1 MDNEKKELIYVMNL
15 LKNNPQ
21 KEISKEYSSFKIN
34 KKFQFSMKPESK
46 FEPMVVNDNFFKKL
60 FSQPNQNGTVF
71 ITLQANKSKEN
82 TDINTNDNLTTKN
95 TLTKQFSAKNILKS
109 GSPPVQQFTFFQKN
123 KPNLNIGKFTNATR
137 TASLIRENK
146 WFNNNNGNNFSNYN
160 SSFFKKNTKNKSAVR
175 NNKNNNNIFINRLI
189 SKIKIRYLNFR
200 PYIDLPNTVFNSN
213 IPKFEEN
220 FKNINDMDNIDKDNI
235 SDNLSITTYNN
246 NNNISQSNFSS
257 IVNNNNI
264 NINST
269 NKNYYFKL
277 IGNECLLVKKLLE
290 DNGFIQSRANEP
302 WTIAWSSGHIKLNLY
317 EKLSKYQKVNHFPRS
332 NELTRKDLLY
342 KNLSK
347 LKELFP
353 GTKFDFLPESYIL
366 PNEYTFLKD
375 KMDKNPNQFWIVKPV
390 ASSQGRGIFLTK
402 NINEVPS
409 NHQTIVSR
417 YIINPF
423 LINNKKFD
431 LRIYA
436 FVTSIVPLR
445 IYRFKEGLT
454 RFSANKYNLDVN
466 DRCAHLTNYAV
477 NKNNKN
483 YVQNESP
490 FDIDYNSSKWTLTSL
505 QQYLEEHNINS
516 ELIFSKIDDIIIK
529 TFISCENNLT
539 NAISKYCA
547 YQENCF
553 ELYGFDILLDENLNC
568 WLMEV
573 NLSPNLHF
581 DAAIDL
587 KIKGEMIAEIFD
599 LIRIVPYD
607 IRNEIYEN
615 NAKFGS
621 ISKYLNYKEFK
632 DIKITNEIKQEI
644 WDTQEELSRV
654 KQFKRIFPSINY
666 PLYQKFFDKE
676 RCINYI
682 LYIIEAYKHGILK

>member
-1 MDNEKKELIYVMNL
+1 MENEKKELIYVMNL
-15 LKNNPQ
+15 LKNHPK
-21 KEISKEYSSFKIN
+21 KEISKDYSTFKIN
-34 KKFQFSMKPESK
+34 KKFQFSMKPETK
-46 FEPMVVNDNFFKKL
+46 FDNVVVNDNFFKNL
-60 FSQPNQNGTVF
+60 FSQPSQNATVF
-71 ITLQANKSKEN
+71 ITLQENKSKEN
-82 TDINTNDNLTTKN
+82 TEININDNITAKN
-95 TLTKQFSAKNILKS
+95 SLTKQYSAKDILKNN
-109 GSPPVQQFTFFQKN
+109 PNQECTFFQKN

-137 TASLIRENK
+137 TASLLRENK
-146 WFNNNNGNNFSNYN
+146 WFNRGNNFNNNYN
-160 SSFFKKNTKNKSAVR
+160 NSFFKKNTKTIKSI
-175 NNKNNNNIFINRLI
+175 KNQKNFNNNIFMNRLI

-200 PYIDLPNTVFNSN
+200 PYIDLPNNIFNSN
-213 IPKFEEN
+213 ASKFEEN
-220 FKNINDMDNIDKDNI
+220 FKNINDMDNN
-235 SDNLSITTYNN
+235 SETLSVTTYNN

-257 IVNNNNI
+257 INGNAP
-264 NINST
+264 S
-269 NKNYYFKL
+269 KNYYFKL

-290 DNGFIQSRANEP
+290 DNGFIQAKSNEP
-302 WTIAWSSGHIKLNLY
+302 WTIAWSSGHIKLNSY
-317 EKLSKYQKVNHFPRS
+317 EKLSRYQKMNHFPRS

-390 ASSQGRGIFLTK
+390 ASSQGRGIFLTQS
-402 NINEVPS
+402 INDIPS

-454 RFSANKYNLDVN
+454 RFSANNYNLDVN

-490 FDIDYNSSKWTLTSL
+490 FDVDYNSSKWTLTSL

-529 TFISCENNLT
+529 TFISSENNLI

-615 NAKFGS
+615 NGKFGS

-644 WDTQEELSRV
+644 WDTEEELARV
-654 KQFKRIFPSINY
+654 KQFKRIFPTVNY

-682 LYIIEAYKHGILK
+682 LYIIEAYKNGILK

>member
-1 MDNEKKELIYVMNL
+1 MENEKKELIYVMNL
-15 LKNNPQ
+15 LKNHPK
-21 KEISKEYSSFKIN
+21 KEISKDYSTFKIN
-34 KKFQFSMKPESK
+34 KKFQFSMKPETK
-46 FEPMVVNDNFFKKL
+46 FDNVVVNDNFFKNL
-60 FSQPNQNGTVF
+60 FSQASQNATVF
-71 ITLQANKSKEN
+71 ITLQENKSKEN
-82 TDINTNDNLTTKN
+82 TEININDNITAKN
-95 TLTKQFSAKNILKS
+95 SLTKQYSAKDILKNN
-109 GSPPVQQFTFFQKN
+109 PNQACTFFQKN
-123 KPNLNIGKFTNATR
+123 KPNLNIGKFSNATR
-137 TASLIRENK
+137 TASLLRENK
-146 WFNNNNGNNFSNYN
+146 WFNRGNNFNNNYN
-160 SSFFKKNTKNKSAVR
+160 NSFFKKNTKNIKSI
-175 NNKNNNNIFINRLI
+175 KNQKNFNNNIFMNRLI

-200 PYIDLPNTVFNSN
+200 PYIDLPNNIFNSN
-213 IPKFEEN
+213 ASKFEEN
-220 FKNINDMDNIDKDNI
+220 FKNINDMDNN
-235 SDNLSITTYNN
+235 SETLSVTTYNN

-257 IVNNNNI
+257 INGNAP
-264 NINST
+264 S
-269 NKNYYFKL
+269 KNYYFKL

-290 DNGFIQSRANEP
+290 DNGFIQAKLNEP
-302 WTIAWSSGHIKLNLY
+302 WTIAWSSGHIKLNSY
-317 EKLSKYQKVNHFPRS
+317 EKLSRYQKMNHFPRS

-390 ASSQGRGIFLTK
+390 ASSQGRGIFLTQS
-402 NINEVPS
+402 INDIPS

-454 RFSANKYNLDVN
+454 RFSANNYNLDVN

-490 FDIDYNSSKWTLTSL
+490 FDVDYNSSKWTLTSL

-529 TFISCENNLT
+529 TFISSENNLI

-615 NAKFGS
+615 SGKFGS

-644 WDTQEELSRV
+644 WDTEEELARV
-654 KQFKRIFPSINY
+654 KQFKRIFPTVNY

-682 LYIIEAYKHGILK
+682 LYIIEAYKNGILK

>member
-21 KEISKEYSSFKIN
+21 KEISKEYSSFTIN
-34 KKFQFSMKPESK
+34 KKFQFSMKPETK

-60 FSQPNQNGTVF
+60 FSQPSQNGTVF

-82 TDINTNDNLTTKN
+82 ADINTNDNLTTKN
-95 TLTKQFSAKNILKS
+95 LTKQFSAKNILKS
-109 GSPPVQQFTFFQKN
+109 GVPPMQQFTFFQKN

-137 TASLIRENK
+137 TASLLRENK
-146 WFNNNNGNNFSNYN
+146 WFNSGNNFNNYN
-160 SSFFKKNTKNKSAVR
+160 SSFFKKNTKNKSAVKNPR
-175 NNKNNNNIFINRLI
+175 NNNNIFINRLI

-200 PYIDLPNTVFNSN
+200 PYIDLPNSLFNSDN
-213 IPKFEEN
+213 SKHEEN
-220 FKNINDMDNIDKDNI
+220 FKNINDMDKDNI

-246 NNNISQSNFSS
+246 NNISQSNFSS
-257 IVNNNNI
+257 INGINNNN
-264 NINST
+264 T

-277 IGNECLLVKKLLE
+277 IGNNCLLVKKLLE
-290 DNGFIQSRANEP
+290 DNGFIQSLGNEP
-302 WTIAWSSGHIKLNLY
+302 WTIAWSSGHIKLNAY

-375 KMDKNPNQFWIVKPV
+375 RMDKNPGQFWIVKPV

-402 NINEVPS
+402 NISEIPT

-436 FVTSIVPLR
+436 FVTSIIPLR

-483 YVQNESP
+483 YIQNESP

-529 TFISCENNLT
+529 TFISCENNLI

-615 NAKFGS
+615 NTKFGS
-621 ISKYLNYKEFK
+621 IAKYLNYKEFK

-644 WDTQEELSRV
+644 WDTEEELSRV

-682 LYIIEAYKHGILK
+682 LYIIEAYKNGILK

>member
-1 MDNEKKELIYVMNL
+1 MENEKKELIYVMNL
-15 LKNNPQ
+15 LKNHPK
-21 KEISKEYSSFKIN
+21 KEISKDYSTFKIN
-34 KKFQFSMKPESK
+34 KKFQFSMKPETK
-46 FEPMVVNDNFFKKL
+46 FDNVVVNDNFFKNL
-60 FSQPNQNGTVF
+60 FSQQSQNATVF
-71 ITLQANKSKEN
+71 ITLQENKSKEN
-82 TDINTNDNLTTKN
+82 TEININDNITAKN
-95 TLTKQFSAKNILKS
+95 SLTKQYSAKDILKNN
-109 GSPPVQQFTFFQKN
+109 PNQACTFFQKN
-123 KPNLNIGKFTNATR
+123 KPNLNIGKFSNATR
-137 TASLIRENK
+137 TASLLRENK
-146 WFNNNNGNNFSNYN
+146 WFNRGNNFNNNYN
-160 SSFFKKNTKNKSAVR
+160 NSFFKKNTKNIKSI
-175 NNKNNNNIFINRLI
+175 KNQKNFNNNIFMNRLI

-200 PYIDLPNTVFNSN
+200 PYIDLPNNIFNSN
-213 IPKFEEN
+213 ASKFEEN
-220 FKNINDMDNIDKDNI
+220 FKNINDMDNN
-235 SDNLSITTYNN
+235 SETLSVTTYNN

-257 IVNNNNI
+257 INGNAP
-264 NINST
+264 S
-269 NKNYYFKL
+269 KNYYFKL

-290 DNGFIQSRANEP
+290 DNGFIQAKSNEP
-302 WTIAWSSGHIKLNLY
+302 WTIAWSSGHIKLNSY
-317 EKLSKYQKVNHFPRS
+317 EKLSRYQKMNHFPRS

-390 ASSQGRGIFLTK
+390 ASSQGRGIFLTQS
-402 NINEVPS
+402 INDIPS

-454 RFSANKYNLDVN
+454 RFSANNYNLDVN

-490 FDIDYNSSKWTLTSL
+490 FDVDYNSSKWTLTSL

-516 ELIFSKIDDIIIK
+516 ELVFSKIDDIIIK
-529 TFISCENNLT
+529 TFISSENNLI

-615 NAKFGS
+615 NGKFGS

-644 WDTQEELSRV
+644 WDTEEELVRV
-654 KQFKRIFPSINY
+654 KQFKRIFPTVNY

-682 LYIIEAYKHGILK
+682 LYIIEAYKNGILK

>member
-1 MDNEKKELIYVMNL
+1 MENEKKELIYVMNL
-15 LKNNPQ
+15 LKNHPK
-21 KEISKEYSSFKIN
+21 KEISKDYSTFKIN
-34 KKFQFSMKPESK
+34 KKFQFSMKPETK
-46 FEPMVVNDNFFKKL
+46 FDNVVVNDNFFKNL
-60 FSQPNQNGTVF
+60 FSQASQNATVF
-71 ITLQANKSKEN
+71 ITLQENKSKEN
-82 TDINTNDNLTTKN
+82 TEININDNITAKN
-95 TLTKQFSAKNILKS
+95 SLTKQYSAKDILKNN
-109 GSPPVQQFTFFQKN
+109 PNQACTFFQKN
-123 KPNLNIGKFTNATR
+123 KPNLNIGKFSNATR
-137 TASLIRENK
+137 TASLLRENK
-146 WFNNNNGNNFSNYN
+146 WFNRGNNFNNNYN
-160 SSFFKKNTKNKSAVR
+160 NSFFKKNTKNIKSI
-175 NNKNNNNIFINRLI
+175 KNQKNFNNNIFMNRLI

-200 PYIDLPNTVFNSN
+200 PYIDLPNNIFNSN
-213 IPKFEEN
+213 ASKFEEN
-220 FKNINDMDNIDKDNI
+220 FKNINDMDNN
-235 SDNLSITTYNN
+235 SETLSVTTYNN

-257 IVNNNNI
+257 INGNAP
-264 NINST
+264 S
-269 NKNYYFKL
+269 KNYYFKL

-290 DNGFIQSRANEP
+290 DNGFIQAKSNEP
-302 WTIAWSSGHIKLNLY
+302 WTIAWSSGHIKLNSY
-317 EKLSKYQKVNHFPRS
+317 EKLSRYQKMNHFPRS

-390 ASSQGRGIFLTK
+390 ASSQGRGIFLTQS
-402 NINEVPS
+402 INDIPS

-454 RFSANKYNLDVN
+454 RFSANNYNLDVN

-490 FDIDYNSSKWTLTSL
+490 FDVDYNSSKWTLTSL

-529 TFISCENNLT
+529 TFISSENNLI

-615 NAKFGS
+615 NGKFGS

-644 WDTQEELSRV
+644 WDTEEELARV
-654 KQFKRIFPSINY
+654 KQFKRIFPTVNY

-682 LYIIEAYKHGILK
+682 LYIIEAYKNGILK

>member
-1 MDNEKKELIYVMNL
+1 MENEKKELIYVMNL
-15 LKNNPQ
+15 LKNHPK
-21 KEISKEYSSFKIN
+21 KEISKDYSTFKIN
-34 KKFQFSMKPESK
+34 KKFQFSMKPETK
-46 FEPMVVNDNFFKKL
+46 FDNVVVNDNFFKNL
-60 FSQPNQNGTVF
+60 FSQQSQNATVF
-71 ITLQANKSKEN
+71 ITLQENKSKEN
-82 TDINTNDNLTTKN
+82 TEININDNITAKN
-95 TLTKQFSAKNILKS
+95 SLTKQYSAKDILKNN
-109 GSPPVQQFTFFQKN
+109 PNQACTFFQKN
-123 KPNLNIGKFTNATR
+123 KPNLNIGKFSNATR
-137 TASLIRENK
+137 TASLLRENK
-146 WFNNNNGNNFSNYN
+146 WFNRGNNFNNNYN
-160 SSFFKKNTKNKSAVR
+160 NSFFKKNTKNIKSI
-175 NNKNNNNIFINRLI
+175 KNQKNFNNNIFMNRLI

-200 PYIDLPNTVFNSN
+200 PYIDLPNNIFNSN
-213 IPKFEEN
+213 ASKFEEN
-220 FKNINDMDNIDKDNI
+220 FKNINDMDNN
-235 SDNLSITTYNN
+235 SETLSVTTYNN

-257 IVNNNNI
+257 INGNAP
-264 NINST
+264 S
-269 NKNYYFKL
+269 KNYYFKL

-290 DNGFIQSRANEP
+290 DNGFIQAKSNEP
-302 WTIAWSSGHIKLNLY
+302 WTIAWSSGHIKLNSY
-317 EKLSKYQKVNHFPRS
+317 EKLSRYQKMNHFPRS

-390 ASSQGRGIFLTK
+390 ASSQGRGIFLTQS
-402 NINEVPS
+402 INDIPS

-454 RFSANKYNLDVN
+454 RFSANNYNLDVN

-490 FDIDYNSSKWTLTSL
+490 FDVDYNSSKWTLTSL

-516 ELIFSKIDDIIIK
+516 ELVFSKIDDIIIK
-529 TFISCENNLT
+529 TFISSENNLI

-615 NAKFGS
+615 NGKFGS

-644 WDTQEELSRV
+644 WDTEEELARV
-654 KQFKRIFPSINY
+654 KQFKRIFPTVNY

-682 LYIIEAYKHGILK
+682 LYIIEAYKNGILK

>member
-1 MDNEKKELIYVMNL
+1 MDNDKKELLYVMNL
-15 LKNNPQ
+15 LRNKPN
-21 KEISKEYSSFKIN
+21 KEISKDISSFKIN
-34 KKFQFSMKPESK
+34 KKFQFNIKPESK
-46 FEPMVVNDNFFKKL
+46 FEAVINDNFFKNINNIL
-60 FSQPNQNGTVF
+60 PQSQNNDNVF
-71 ITLQANKSKEN
+71 ITLQLKEN
-82 TDINTNDNLTTKN
+82 NNELNIESLSTKN
-95 TLTKQFSAKNILKS
+95 TLTKQYSAKDINNSSKNKS
-109 GSPPVQQFTFFQKN
+109 STYFQKN
-123 KPNLNIGKFTNATR
+123 KPNLNITKFSNATR
-137 TASLIRENK
+137 TASLLREHK
-146 WFNNNNGNNFSNYN
+146 WFNNNNINKYGTNFFNKRNNNCNNKIYI
-160 SSFFKKNTKNKSAVR
+160 KNK
-175 NNKNNNNIFINRLI
+175 KDLFINRLI

-200 PYIDLPNTVFNSN
+200 PYIDLP
-213 IPKFEEN
+213 ILPKIEN
-220 FKNINDMDNIDKDNI
+220 NKNIEQDNINNNSDSI
-235 SDNLSITTYNN
+235 SISTYNN
-246 NNNISQSNFSS
+246 NINNISQISHFSQ
-257 IVNNNNI
+257 NNNN
-264 NINST
+264 NNQT
-269 NKNYYFKL
+269 NYYFKL
-277 IGNECLLVKKLLE
+277 IGNESLLIKKLLE
-290 DNGFIQSRANEP
+290 DNGFIQSRGGEN
-302 WTIAWSSGHIKLNLY
+302 WTIAWSSGHIKLSSY
-317 EKLSKYQKVNHFPRS
+317 ENLSKYQKINHFPRS

-366 PNEYTFLKD
+366 PNEFTFLKD
-375 KMDKNPNQFWIVKPV
+375 RMDKNPNQFWIVKPV

-402 NINEVPS
+402 NINDIPS
-409 NHQTIVSR
+409 NHQTIASR
-417 YIINPF
+417 YITNPF
-423 LINNKKFD
+423 LINKKKFD

-436 FVTSIVPLR
+436 FVTSIIPLR

-454 RFSANKYNLDVN
+454 RFSANKYSLDIN

-483 YVQNESP
+483 YIQNESP
-490 FDIDYNSSKWTLTSL
+490 FEINYNSSKWTLTSL
-505 QQYLEEHNINS
+505 KHYLEEHNINS
-516 ELIFSKIDDIIIK
+516 DLIFSKIDDIIIK
-529 TFISCENNLT
+529 TFISCENNLV

-553 ELYGFDILLDENLNC
+553 ELYGFDILLDEHLNC

-615 NAKFGS
+615 NIKFNS
-621 ISKYLNYKEFK
+621 IAKYLNYKEFK

-644 WDTQEELSRV
+644 WETEEENNRV
-654 KQFKRIFPSINY
+654 KQFIRIFPSINY
-666 PLYQKFFDKE
+666 PLYQKFFDRE

>member
-1 MDNEKKELIYVMNL
+1 MENEKKELIYVMNL
-15 LKNNPQ
+15 LKNHPK
-21 KEISKEYSSFKIN
+21 KEISKDYSTFKIN
-34 KKFQFSMKPESK
+34 KKFQFSMKPETK
-46 FEPMVVNDNFFKKL
+46 FDNVVVNDNFFKNL
-60 FSQPNQNGTVF
+60 FSQASQNATVF
-71 ITLQANKSKEN
+71 ITLQENKSKEN
-82 TDINTNDNLTTKN
+82 TEININDNITAKN
-95 TLTKQFSAKNILKS
+95 SLTKQYSAKDILKNN
-109 GSPPVQQFTFFQKN
+109 PNQACTFFQKN
-123 KPNLNIGKFTNATR
+123 KPNLNIGKFSNATR
-137 TASLIRENK
+137 TASLLRENK
-146 WFNNNNGNNFSNYN
+146 WFNRGNNFNNNYN
-160 SSFFKKNTKNKSAVR
+160 NSFFKKNTKNIKSI
-175 NNKNNNNIFINRLI
+175 KNQKNFNNNIFMNRLI

-200 PYIDLPNTVFNSN
+200 PYIDLPNNIFNSN
-213 IPKFEEN
+213 ASKFEEN
-220 FKNINDMDNIDKDNI
+220 FKNINDMDNN
-235 SDNLSITTYNN
+235 SETLSVTTYNN

-257 IVNNNNI
+257 INGNAP
-264 NINST
+264 S
-269 NKNYYFKL
+269 KNYYFKL

-290 DNGFIQSRANEP
+290 DNGFIQAKSNEP
-302 WTIAWSSGHIKLNLY
+302 WTIAWSSGHIKLNSY
-317 EKLSKYQKVNHFPRS
+317 EKLSRYQKMNHFPRS

-390 ASSQGRGIFLTK
+390 ASSQGRGIFLTQS
-402 NINEVPS
+402 INDIPS

-454 RFSANKYNLDVN
+454 RFSANNYNLDVN

-490 FDIDYNSSKWTLTSL
+490 FDVDYNSSKWTLTSL

-529 TFISCENNLT
+529 TFISSENNLI

-615 NAKFGS
+615 SGKFGS

-644 WDTQEELSRV
+644 WDTEEELARV
-654 KQFKRIFPSINY
+654 KQFKRIFPTVNY

-682 LYIIEAYKHGILK
+682 LYIIEAYKNGILK

>member
-1 MDNEKKELIYVMNL
+1 MENEKKELIYVMNL
-15 LKNNPQ
+15 LKNHPK
-21 KEISKEYSSFKIN
+21 KEISKDYSTFKIN
-34 KKFQFSMKPESK
+34 KKFQFSMKPETK
-46 FEPMVVNDNFFKKL
+46 FDNVVVNDNFFKNL
-60 FSQPNQNGTVF
+60 FSQQSQNATVF
-71 ITLQANKSKEN
+71 ITLQENKSKEN
-82 TDINTNDNLTTKN
+82 TEININDNITAKN
-95 TLTKQFSAKNILKS
+95 SLTKQYSAKDILKNN
-109 GSPPVQQFTFFQKN
+109 PNQACTFFQKN

-137 TASLIRENK
+137 TASLLRENK
-146 WFNNNNGNNFSNYN
+146 WFNRGNNFNNNYN
-160 SSFFKKNTKNKSAVR
+160 NSFFKKNTKNIKSI
-175 NNKNNNNIFINRLI
+175 KNQKNFNNNIFMNRLI

-200 PYIDLPNTVFNSN
+200 PYIDLPNNIFNSN
-213 IPKFEEN
+213 ASKFEEN
-220 FKNINDMDNIDKDNI
+220 FKNINDMDNN
-235 SDNLSITTYNN
+235 SETLSVTTYNN

-257 IVNNNNI
+257 INGNAP
-264 NINST
+264 S
-269 NKNYYFKL
+269 KNYYFKL

-290 DNGFIQSRANEP
+290 DNGFIQAKSNEP
-302 WTIAWSSGHIKLNLY
+302 WTIAWSSGHIKLNSY
-317 EKLSKYQKVNHFPRS
+317 EKLSRYQKMNHFPRS

-390 ASSQGRGIFLTK
+390 ASSQGRGIFLTQS
-402 NINEVPS
+402 INDIPS

-454 RFSANKYNLDVN
+454 RFSANNYNLDVN

-490 FDIDYNSSKWTLTSL
+490 FDVDYNSSKWTLTSL

-529 TFISCENNLT
+529 TFISSENNLI

-615 NAKFGS
+615 NGKFGS

-644 WDTQEELSRV
+644 WDTEEELVRV
-654 KQFKRIFPSINY
+654 KQFKRIFPTVNY

-682 LYIIEAYKHGILK
+682 LYIIEAYKNGILK

>member
-1 MDNEKKELIYVMNL
+1 MENEKKELIYVMNL
-15 LKNNPQ
+15 LKNHPK
-21 KEISKEYSSFKIN
+21 KEISKDYSTFKIN
-34 KKFQFSMKPESK
+34 KKFQFSMKPETK
-46 FEPMVVNDNFFKKL
+46 FDNVVVNDNFFKNL
-60 FSQPNQNGTVF
+60 FSQQSQNATVF
-71 ITLQANKSKEN
+71 ITLQENKSKEN
-82 TDINTNDNLTTKN
+82 TEININDNITAKN
-95 TLTKQFSAKNILKS
+95 SLTKQYSAKDILKNN
-109 GSPPVQQFTFFQKN
+109 PNQACTFFQKN
-123 KPNLNIGKFTNATR
+123 KPNLNIGKFSNATR
-137 TASLIRENK
+137 TASLLRENK
-146 WFNNNNGNNFSNYN
+146 WFNRGNNFNNNYN
-160 SSFFKKNTKNKSAVR
+160 NSFFKKNTKNIKSI
-175 NNKNNNNIFINRLI
+175 KNQKNFNNNIFMNRLI

-200 PYIDLPNTVFNSN
+200 PYIDLPNNIFNSN
-213 IPKFEEN
+213 ASKFEEN
-220 FKNINDMDNIDKDNI
+220 FKNINDMDNN
-235 SDNLSITTYNN
+235 SETLSVTTYNNNN

-257 IVNNNNI
+257 INGNAP
-264 NINST
+264 S
-269 NKNYYFKL
+269 KNYYFKL

-290 DNGFIQSRANEP
+290 DNGFIQAKSNEP
-302 WTIAWSSGHIKLNLY
+302 WTIAWSSGHIKLNSY
-317 EKLSKYQKVNHFPRS
+317 EKLSRYQKMNHFPRS

-390 ASSQGRGIFLTK
+390 ASSQGRGIFLTQS
-402 NINEVPS
+402 INDIPS

-454 RFSANKYNLDVN
+454 RFSANNYNLDVN

-490 FDIDYNSSKWTLTSL
+490 FDVDYNSSKWTLTSL

-516 ELIFSKIDDIIIK
+516 ELVFSKIDDIIIK
-529 TFISCENNLT
+529 TFISSENNLI

-615 NAKFGS
+615 SGKFGS

-644 WDTQEELSRV
+644 WDTEEELARV
-654 KQFKRIFPSINY
+654 KQFKRIFPTVNY

-682 LYIIEAYKHGILK
+682 LYIIEAYKNGILK

>member
-1 MDNEKKELIYVMNL
+1 MENEKKELIYVMNL
-15 LKNNPQ
+15 LKNHPK
-21 KEISKEYSSFKIN
+21 KEISKDYSTFKIN
-34 KKFQFSMKPESK
+34 KKFQFSMKPETK
-46 FEPMVVNDNFFKKL
+46 FDNVVVNDNFFKNL
-60 FSQPNQNGTVF
+60 FSQQSQNATVF
-71 ITLQANKSKEN
+71 ITLQENKSKEN
-82 TDINTNDNLTTKN
+82 TEININDNITAKN
-95 TLTKQFSAKNILKS
+95 SLTKQYSAKDILKNN
-109 GSPPVQQFTFFQKN
+109 PNQACTFFQKN
-123 KPNLNIGKFTNATR
+123 KPNLNIGKFSNATR
-137 TASLIRENK
+137 TASLLRENK
-146 WFNNNNGNNFSNYN
+146 WFNRGNNFNNNYN
-160 SSFFKKNTKNKSAVR
+160 NSFFKKNTKNIKSI
-175 NNKNNNNIFINRLI
+175 KNQKNFNNNIFMNRLI

-200 PYIDLPNTVFNSN
+200 PYIDLPNNIFNSN
-213 IPKFEEN
+213 ASKFEEN
-220 FKNINDMDNIDKDNI
+220 FKNINDMDNN
-235 SDNLSITTYNN
+235 SETLSVTTYNN
-246 NNNISQSNFSS
+246 NNNISQSNFLS
-257 IVNNNNI
+257 INGNAP
-264 NINST
+264 S
-269 NKNYYFKL
+269 KNYYFKL

-290 DNGFIQSRANEP
+290 DNGFIQAKSNEP
-302 WTIAWSSGHIKLNLY
+302 WTIAWSSGHIKLNSY
-317 EKLSKYQKVNHFPRS
+317 EKLSRYQKMNHFPRS

-390 ASSQGRGIFLTK
+390 ASSQGRGIFLTQS
-402 NINEVPS
+402 INDIPS

-454 RFSANKYNLDVN
+454 RFSANNYNLDVN

-529 TFISCENNLT
+529 TFISSENNLI

-615 NAKFGS
+615 NGKFGS

-644 WDTQEELSRV
+644 WDTEEELARV
-654 KQFKRIFPSINY
+654 KQFKRIFPTVNY

-682 LYIIEAYKHGILK
+682 LYIIEAYKNGILK

>member
-1 MDNEKKELIYVMNL
+1 MDNDKKELIYVMNL
-15 LKNNPQ
+15 LKN
-21 KEISKEYSSFKIN
+21 KSKSEISKDYSCFKIN
-34 KKFQFSMKPESK
+34 KKMQFNLKPETK
-46 FEPMVVNDNFFKKL
+46 FTPVVISDNYINNL
-60 FSQPNQNGTVF
+60 FSQSPQSETVF
-71 ITLQANKSKEN
+71 ITLQDNKSKEN
-82 TDINTNDNLTTKN
+82 TDGSNETISTIKN
-95 TLTKQFSAKNILKS
+95 TLTKQFSAKDIINPNKQKTS
-109 GSPPVQQFTFFQKN
+109 TFFQKN
-123 KPNLNIGKFTNATR
+123 KPNLNITKFSNSTR
-137 TASLIRENK
+137 TASLLREHR
-146 WFNNNNGNNFSNYN
+146 WFKNGTNFSDYN
-160 SSFFKKNTKNKSAVR
+160 SSFFKKKEKNLKLNR
-175 NNKNNNNIFINRLI
+175 NIRRDTFFMNRLA

-200 PYIDLPNTVFNSN
+200 PYIDLPN
-213 IPKFEEN
+213 I
-220 FKNINDMDNIDKDNI
+220 I
-235 SDNLSITTYNN
+235 
-246 NNNISQSNFSS
+246 
-257 IVNNNNI
+257 NNI
-264 NINST
+264 NNINNNSKLEENIKNIDLDNSDALSINSF
-269 NKNYYFKL
+269 NNFSQNVAQSYANYYFKL

-290 DNGFIQSRANEP
+290 DNGFIQSKSGEP
-302 WTIAWSSGHIKLNLY
+302 WTILWSSGHIKLNSY
-317 EKLSKYQKVNHFPRS
+317 EKLNKYQKMNHFPRS

-402 NINEVPS
+402 NINEIPT
-409 NHQTIVSR
+409 NHQTIASR

-436 FVTSIVPLR
+436 FVTSIIPLR

-454 RFSANKYNLDVN
+454 RFAANKYNLDMN

-483 YVQNESP
+483 YIQNESP
-490 FDIDYNSSKWTLTSL
+490 FEVDYNSSKWTLSSL
-505 QQYLEEHNINS
+505 KQFLEENGIKS
-516 ELIFSKIDDIIIK
+516 DLIFDKIDDIIIK
-529 TFISCENNLT
+529 TFISCENNLV

-553 ELYGFDILLDENLNC
+553 ELYGFDILIDEHMNC

-599 LIRIVPYD
+599 LIRVVPYD
-607 IRNEIYEN
+607 IRNEIYESN
-615 NAKFGS
+615 NKFAS
-621 ISKYLNYKEFK
+621 IAKYLNYKEFK
-632 DIKITNEIKQEI
+632 DIKITSEIKQEI
-644 WDTQEELSRV
+644 WDTEEEYSRV
-654 KQFKRIFPSINY
+654 KQFKRIFPSVKY
-666 PLYQKFFDKE
+666 PLYQKFFDRE
-676 RCINYI
+676 RCINYM
-682 LYIIEAYKHGILK
+682 LYIIEAYKNGIIK

>member
-34 KKFQFSMKPESK
+34 KKFQFSMKPETK

-60 FSQPNQNGTVF
+60 FSQPSQNGTVF

-82 TDINTNDNLTTKN
+82 ADINTNDNLTTKN
-95 TLTKQFSAKNILKS
+95 LTKQFSAKNILKS
-109 GSPPVQQFTFFQKN
+109 GVPPKQQFTFFQKN

-137 TASLIRENK
+137 TASLLRENK
-146 WFNNNNGNNFSNYN
+146 WFNSGNNFNNYN
-160 SSFFKKNTKNKSAVR
+160 SSFFKKNNKNKSAVKNPR
-175 NNKNNNNIFINRLI
+175 NNNNIFINRLI

-200 PYIDLPNTVFNSN
+200 PYIDLPNSLFNSDN
-213 IPKFEEN
+213 SKHEEN
-220 FKNINDMDNIDKDNI
+220 FKNINDMDKDNI

-246 NNNISQSNFSS
+246 NNISQSNFSS
-257 IVNNNNI
+257 INGINNNN
-264 NINST
+264 T

-277 IGNECLLVKKLLE
+277 IGNNCLLVKKLLE
-290 DNGFIQSRANEP
+290 DNGFIQSLGNEP
-302 WTIAWSSGHIKLNLY
+302 WTIAWSSGHIKLNAY

-375 KMDKNPNQFWIVKPV
+375 RMDKNPGQFWIVKPV

-402 NINEVPS
+402 NISEIPT

-436 FVTSIVPLR
+436 FVTSIIPLR

-483 YVQNESP
+483 YIQNESP

-529 TFISCENNLT
+529 TFISCENNLI

-615 NAKFGS
+615 NTKFGS
-621 ISKYLNYKEFK
+621 IAKYLNYKEFK

-644 WDTQEELSRV
+644 WDTEEELSRV

-682 LYIIEAYKHGILK
+682 LYIIEAYKNGILK

>member
-1 MDNEKKELIYVMNL
+1 MDNDKKELIYVMNL
-15 LKNNPQ
+15 LKNHPQ
-21 KEISKEYSSFKIN
+21 KEISKDYSSFKIN
-34 KKFQFSMKPESK
+34 KKFQFSMKSNSK
-46 FEPMVVNDNFFKKL
+46 FDPVVVNENFITNL
-60 FSQPNQNGTVF
+60 FTKSSPNDSVF
-71 ITLQANKSKEN
+71 ITLKEN
-82 TDINTNDNLTTKN
+82 KLKENADDVSENLSPKN
-95 TLTKQFSAKNILKS
+95 ALTKQVSCKDIVKTSNTKNA
-109 GSPPVQQFTFFQKN
+109 TFFQKT
-123 KPNLNIGKFTNATR
+123 KPNLNITKFSNATR
-137 TASLIRENK
+137 TASLLREHK
-146 WFNNNNGNNFSNYN
+146 WFNNGNNFGEYN
-160 SSFFKKNTKNKSAVR
+160 SSFFKKN
-175 NNKNNNNIFINRLI
+175 NKNIKSMKNPRKDNIFMNRLI
-189 SKIKIRYLNFR
+189 NKIKIRYLNFR
-200 PYIDLPNTVFNSN
+200 PYIDLPNINNNNNNSIN
-213 IPKFEEN
+213 INNNNISKIEEN
-220 FKNINDMDNIDKDNI
+220 HKNLDMDN
-235 SDNLSITTYNN
+235 SDTVSITSFN
-246 NNNISQSNFSS
+246 NNNISQITS
-257 IVNNNNI
+257 IVS
-264 NINST
+264 ST

-277 IGNECLLVKKLLE
+277 FGNECLLVKRLLE
-290 DNGFIQSRANEP
+290 DNGFIQSRSSEP
-302 WTIAWSSGHIKLNLY
+302 WTIGWSSGHIKLSSY
-317 EKLSKYQKVNHFPRS
+317 EKLNKYQKMNHFPRS

-366 PNEYTFLKD
+366 PNEMTFLKD

-402 NINEVPS
+402 NINEIPS
-409 NHQTIVSR
+409 NHQTIASR
-417 YIINPF
+417 YITNPF
-423 LINNKKFD
+423 LINKKKFD

-436 FVTSIVPLR
+436 FVTSIIPLR

-454 RFSANKYNLDVN
+454 RFSANKYNLDIN

-483 YVQNESP
+483 YIQNESP
-490 FDIDYNSSKWTLTSL
+490 FEVNYNSSKWTLTSL
-505 QQYLEEHNINS
+505 KQYLEENNINS

-529 TFISCENNLT
+529 TFISCENNLV

-553 ELYGFDILLDENLNC
+553 ELYGFDILIDENLNC

-581 DAAIDL
+581 DAVIDL
-587 KIKGEMIAEIFD
+587 KIKGEMLAEIFD

-615 NAKFGS
+615 NGKFGS
-621 ISKYLNYKEFK
+621 IAKYLNYKEFK

-644 WDTQEELSRV
+644 WDTEEELHRV
-654 KQFKRIFPSINY
+654 KQFKRIFPSLNY
-666 PLYQKFFDKE
+666 PLYQKFFDRE